1 MARQVTGKQSIEAKR
16 HLQGRRAYVMDLL
29 SQDWDVDSIAE
40 RLQVDRS
47 TVYRDIKV
55 MLDAAA
61 AQCPHTAHYRQVQF
75 QRLQVLIEAWMPIA
89 ANPARLEV
97 GLAALHAVNKLFQQE
112 ARLMGTYRPIKHE
125 VTAKR
130 EGMKDVTPNGASN
143 GKANSHRRNGN
154 GAI

>member
-75 QRLQVLIEAWMPIA
+75 LRLQEMIEAWMQPALNPFSERGPEA
-89 ANPARLEV
+89 AVILI
-97 GLAALHAVNKLFQQE
+97 KLFQQE

-125 VTAKR
+125 VTAMR